1 MSVIIYHN
9 PRCSKSRQALK
20 LLHEKNIDTDI
31 VEYLKSPP
39 TVSEL
44 KDILLKLGYKP
55 RQLLRKNEQIYKDLE
70 LGSDGKTDD
79 DLVNAMVD
87 NPILIERPIIISGD
101 QVTIGRPPESILDI
115 L

>member
-9 PRCSKSRQALK
+9 PRCSKSRQALS

-55 RQLLRKNEQIYKDLE
+55 RQLLRKNEQIYKDLD

-87 NPILIERPIIISGD
+87 NPILIERPVIISGD

>member
-9 PRCSKSRQALK
+9 PRCSKSRQALS

-55 RQLLRKNEQIYKDLE
+55 RQLLRKNEQIYKDLG

-79 DLVNAMVD
+79 DLVNAMID

-101 QVTIGRPPESILDI
+101 QVTIGRPAESILDI

>member
-9 PRCSKSRQALK
+9 PRCSKSRQALS

-101 QVTIGRPPESILDI
+101 QVTIGRPAESILDI

>member
-9 PRCSKSRQALK
+9 PRCSKSRQALS

>member
-9 PRCSKSRQALK
+9 PRCSKSRQALS

-31 VEYLKSPP
+31 VEYLKNPP

-44 KDILLKLGYKP
+44 KEILLKLGYKP

-79 DLVNAMVD
+79 DLVNAMID

-101 QVTIGRPPESILDI
+101 QVTIGRPAESILDI

>member
-1 MSVIIYHN
+1 
-9 PRCSKSRQALK
+9 
-20 LLHEKNIDTDI
+20 
-31 VEYLKSPP
+31 VEYLKNPP

-55 RQLLRKNEQIYKDLE
+55 RQLLRKNEQIYKDLD

-79 DLVNAMVD
+79 DLVNAMID

-101 QVTIGRPPESILDI
+101 QVTIGRPAESILDI

>member
-9 PRCSKSRQALK
+9 PRCSKSRQALS
-20 LLHEKNIDTDI
+20 LLHSKNINTDI
-31 VEYLKSPP
+31 VEYLKNPP
-39 TVSEL
+39 AVSEL

-55 RQLLRKNEQIYKDLE
+55 RQLLRKNEQIYKDLD

-79 DLVNAMVD
+79 DLVNAMID

-101 QVTIGRPPESILDI
+101 QVTIGRPAESILDI

>member
-9 PRCSKSRQALK
+9 PRCSKSRQALS
-20 LLHEKNIDTDI
+20 LLQEKNIDTDI

-55 RQLLRKNEQIYKDLE
+55 RQLLRKNEQIYKDLD

-87 NPILIERPIIISGD
+87 NPILIERPVIISGD

>member
-9 PRCSKSRQALK
+9 PRCSKSRQALS

-31 VEYLKSPP
+31 VEYLKTPP

-79 DLVNAMVD
+79 DLVNAMID

-101 QVTIGRPPESILDI
+101 QVTIGRPAESILDI

>member
-9 PRCSKSRQALK
+9 PRCSKSRQALS

-31 VEYLKSPP
+31 VEYLKNPP

-55 RQLLRKNEQIYKDLE
+55 RQLLRKNEQIYKDLD

-79 DLVNAMVD
+79 DLVKAMID

-101 QVTIGRPPESILDI
+101 QVTIGRPAESMLDI